1 MSRVEPNR
9 NVYVGHRYVPKI
21 FGEWDKKNQY
31 EGLSIVTHQGNSYTS
46 KKRVPVGIDILNEE
60 FWVVTGNY
68 NAQVEDYREEVRQLS
83 SDVTVIDQKLDTKS
97 DITYVDTELGKK
109 SDKTYVDTELG
120 KKSDITYVDTEL
132 GKKSD
137 QSYVDTELDKK
148 TDLIDTAVDY
158 YIPDDYVSLQS
169 AIDDI
174 KLKHSS
180 GVRVRITIR
189 RDHKPKMSLLL
200 RDTILPNVMILSEDN
215 IVKVSDNMG
224 TNTNLI
230 DVANSYGL
238 FFNCLVDLEGKGGH
252 GIYLHGG
259 SYIRISPNCGVIN
272 AGYDGLN
279 VRQGSTAIAI
289 NSVFTGASQNS
300 SDGAG
305 ISAWGGTVMANG
317 ADVSNSKYYGAR
329 SAHGGTLDFDDGIAN
344 NCFRHGIRASMNGRV
359 TCRRAQA
366 KNCGTDG
373 IYALNGSQ
381 INALEADASN
391 SGSAGFY
398 AMGASMINAREGIAD
413 GSDYGVRAGDGSTVN
428 FRGGS
433 LSNIKTHAVEAS
445 NSSTI
450 EARNVVIEG
459 SQAQGIVAMENS
471 LINAQACR
479 VYGSGGRGIYASGS
493 SRINCPVSTV
503 RNTQPT
509 SPSAHGVVASEFSE
523 INISRSSVWNNGGND
538 LRVSEG
544 GKILA
549 RGTMT
554 DSGKDLEE
562 PEKNKPKVEDV
573 NVGSFNELT
582 FNGYI
587 LA

>member
-68 NAQVEDYREEVRQLS
+68 NAQVEGYREEVRQLS
-83 SDVTVIDQKLDTKS
+83 SDVTVIDQKLDNKS

-120 KKSDITYVDTEL
+120 KKSDKTYVDTEL

-137 QSYVDTELDKK
+137 QTYVDTELDKK
-148 TDLIDTAVDY
+148 ADVITETVNY
-158 YIPDDYVSLQS
+158 YIPSDYNTLQEAVDDV
-169 AIDDI
+169 
-174 KLKHSS
+174 KNKHSN
-180 GVRVRITIR
+180 GAHVIITIESGHLPDMR
-189 RDHKPKMSLLL
+189 LLL
-200 RDTILPNVMILSEDN
+200 RDTVLPHVKIRSIDNVVKLS
-215 IVKVSDNMG
+215 G
-224 TNTNLI
+224 TFNNLI
-230 DVANSYGL
+230 DMANSYGL
-238 FFNCLVDLEGKGGH
+238 HLECLIDMEGKGRI
-252 GIYLHGG
+252 GINLSSNSFIRVG
-259 SYIRISPNCGVIN
+259 SGYGIIN
-272 AGYDGLN
+272 AGHDGLN
-279 VRQGSTAIAI
+279 VRQGSTAIAVGAI
-289 NSVFTGASQNS
+289 FTGASQTS

-305 ISAWGGTVMANG
+305 ITAWGGTVMANG

-373 IYALNGSQ
+373 VYALNGSQ

-471 LINAQACR
+471 LINAQSCR
-479 VYGSGGRGIYASGS
+479 VYGSGGRGVYASGS
-493 SRINCPVSTV
+493 SRINCSVSTV

-509 SPSAHGVVASEFSE
+509 SPSAHGVVATDFSE

-538 LRVSEG
+538 LRVSDG

-562 PEKNKPKVEDV
+562 PEKNKPKIEDV

>member
-31 EGLSIVTHQGNSYTS
+31 EGLSIVTHQGTSYTS

-68 NAQVEDYREEVRQLS
+68 NAQVEGYREEVRQLS
-83 SDVTVIDQKLDTKS
+83 SDVTVIDQKLDNKS

-109 SDKTYVDTELG
+109 ANQTYVDTELG
-120 KKSDITYVDTEL
+120 KKANQTYVDTEL
-132 GKKSD
+132 GKKASIIEMNDKLNEKTNLVSETMTVKIPSD
-137 QSYVDTELDKK
+137 FRT
-148 TDLIDTAVDY
+148 I
-158 YIPDDYVSLQS
+158 QS
-169 AIDDI
+169 ALNHI
-174 KLKHSS
+174 KQYHL
-180 GVRVRITIR
+180 GNNVI
-189 RDHKPKMSLLL
+189 
-200 RDTILPNVMILSEDN
+200 VMIESGYEINERTTLSDTNFNTVRLRSEDS
-215 IVKVSDNMG
+215 IVKVGSGLPASFRLFDFNNVFG
-224 TNTNLI
+224 FHFETLI
-230 DVANSYGL
+230 DMQGNGTDGL
-238 FFNCLVDLEGKGGH
+238 
-252 GIYLHGG
+252 YLRGG
-259 SYIRISPNCGVIN
+259 SKIRVGGSSGIIN
-272 AGYDGLN
+272 AGNDGLS
-279 VRQGSTAIAI
+279 VRDGSIATAY
-289 NSVFTGASQNS
+289 NSIFTGASQSS

-317 ADVSNSKYYGAR
+317 ADVSDSKMYGAR

-344 NCFRHGIRASMNGRV
+344 NCLRHGIRASMNGRV
-359 TCRRAQA
+359 TCRRASA

-373 IYALNGSQ
+373 IYALNASQ
-381 INALEADASN
+381 INAIEADASN

-398 AMGASMINAREGIAD
+398 AMGASMINAREGKAD

-428 FRGGS
+428 FRGGA
-433 LSNIKTHAVEAS
+433 LANIKTHAVEAS

-459 SQAQGIVAMENS
+459 TQSQGIVAMENS
-471 LINAQACR
+471 VINAQACR
-479 VYGSGGRGIYASGS
+479 VYGSGGRGIYASGT

-509 SPSAHGVVASEFSE
+509 SPSAHGVVATEFSE

-538 LRVSEG
+538 LRVSDG
-544 GKILA
+544 GRIVA

>member
-68 NAQVEDYREEVRQLS
+68 NAQVEGYREEVRQLS

-97 DITYVDTELGKK
+97 DIEYVDTELGKK

-120 KKSDITYVDTEL
+120 KKSDKT
-132 GKKSD
+132 
-137 QSYVDTELDKK
+137 YVDTELDKK
-148 TDLIDTAVDY
+148 SDKDYVDNELTKKTDVIKEVVDY
-158 YIPDDYVSLQS
+158 YIPDDYDSLQS

-174 KLKHSS
+174 KLKHSN
-180 GVRVRITIR
+180 GIRVRITIR
-189 RDHKPKMSLLL
+189 RDYSPKMRLVL
-200 RDTILPNVMILSEDN
+200 RDTVLPSVVISSEDS
-215 IVKVSDNMG
+215 VVTPSDSL
-224 TNTNLI
+224 TSSTSLI
-230 DVANSYGL
+230 DMANSYGL
-238 FFNCLVDLEGKGGH
+238 ILQCLIDMNGNGSN
-252 GIYLHGG
+252 GIHLHGG
-259 SYIRISPNCGVIN
+259 SYIRVSPNCGVIN
-272 AGYDGLN
+272 AGNDGLN
-279 VRQGSTAIAI
+279 VRQGSTALAVGSI
-289 NSVFTGASQNS
+289 FTGASQNS

-344 NCFRHGIRASMNGRV
+344 NCFRHGIRASMNGRL

-538 LRVSEG
+538 LRVSDG

-562 PEKNKPKVEDV
+562 PEKNKPKIEDV
-573 NVGSFNELT
+573 NVGSFNDLT